1 MNRMPQVKEKL
12 VEFNEEIDN
21 IVDNI
26 VNETDEGTDAKV
38 DKVDEAP
45 VEQEEPINDKPFLNN
60 KEIFS
65 YKKKGEDELKVN
77 KIKKPKRVI
86 SDDHRERLRLG
97 REKALATRRANALK
111 KKENKS
117 TSQSSVDIVENI
129 ENKDKEEVIKEI
141 VKEKIVYEKQDFN
154 KTDIESMVAK
164 ASAKALEDYEYVRKQ
179 RKEKKK
185 VAQKEETDRK
195 KIRDTIQKATTP
207 SWKTDNPFANCY

>member
-26 VNETDEGTDAKV
+26 INETDEDLKV
-38 DKVDEAP
+38 ETADAP
-45 VEQEEPINDKPFLNN
+45 VEDVEVSEDEPINDKPFLDN

-65 YKKKGEDELKVN
+65 YKKKGENELKVN

-111 KKENKS
+111 KKEKINNN
-117 TSQSSVDIVENI
+117 VDIVENI
-129 ENKDKEEVIKEI
+129 ENKDKEEVVKEI

-195 KIRDTIQKATTP
+195 KIRETIQKATTP